1 MTGCLKILNIKST
14 LVYVGKHVL
23 IFFRHF
29 VAHIRLI
36 FIMHYGY
43 QLWTCIVYIST
54 LPFVFCLCTVATS
67 SSRFQDIED
76 VFVIGCRNGH
86 QLVGIKAG
94 RCISDGYK
102 TFIRM
107 VYCQPK
113 KFRFIEIFINRGQ
126 CHVWAP
132 VLKALLL

>member
-1 MTGCLKILNIKST
+1 MENLILGIFGTRPANGLTPDAVKKRRGEEKTEVTGYLKILNIKST

-76 VFVIGCRNGH
+76 VFVIGCRKSSRN
-86 QLVGIKAG
+86 V
-94 RCISDGYK
+94 
-102 TFIRM
+102 
-107 VYCQPK
+107 
-113 KFRFIEIFINRGQ
+113 
-126 CHVWAP
+126 
-132 VLKALLL
+132 